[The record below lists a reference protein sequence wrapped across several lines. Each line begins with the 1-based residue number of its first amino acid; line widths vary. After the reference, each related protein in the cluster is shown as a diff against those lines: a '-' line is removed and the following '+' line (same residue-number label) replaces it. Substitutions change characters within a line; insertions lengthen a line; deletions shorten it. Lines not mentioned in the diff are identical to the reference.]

1 MMEATSKR
9 SWIHRMPFFYGW
21 IVAAAGTLGLIMTQ
35 PGQSPVLSIFTDAF
49 IEHLNLSRSLT
60 STLFTIGTVVAG
72 LSLSFWGE
80 QIDRHGPRT
89 MVGVI
94 TGLFGISCLYMGLV
108 RNAWMLGVG
117 YVLLR
122 MLGASALMLVATN
135 VINQWWVERRG
146 TVMGISGVVVALVGM
161 GLFTNMV
168 HGLLQRFDW
177 RMTYVILGAMELLVM
192 LPLGL
197 LLFRDRPEDHGLRPD
212 GQLDGLDDTDER
224 AEVPVSWTR
233 AQALRS
239 PAFWVTVGSFAT
251 TSLVGTGLYFHMVS
265 IFEAQGLSSDVAAAV
280 YLPISVTSAVVRL
293 GSGYLAD
300 RIPIRILLA
309 VGLVA
314 MSGVLGLAQIIDG
327 TPLAVVYGVVMGLS
341 GGITGVVGSVIWAD
355 YFGRR
360 HLGSISGLATSIS
373 RISSALG
380 PLPLA
385 LAFDLLGGYGLALK
399 IEMAIPLALAGL
411 NLFVKPPR
419 GLPADG

>member
-1 MMEATSKR
+1 
-9 SWIHRMPFFYGW
+9 
-21 IVAAAGTLGLIMTQ
+21 
-35 PGQSPVLSIFTDAF
+35 
-49 IEHLNLSRSLT
+49 LT
-60 STLFTIGTVVAG
+60 STLFTVGTVTAG

-80 QIDRHGPRT
+80 RIDRHGPRT

-94 TGLFGISCLYMGLV
+94 TGLFGLSCLYMGLV
-108 RNAWMLGVG
+108 QNAWMLGVG

-122 MLGASALMLVATN
+122 MLGASALMLVARN

-146 TVMGISGVVVALVGM
+146 TVMGISGVVVSLIGI
-161 GLFTNMV
+161 GLFTNLV
-168 HGLLQRFDW
+168 HSLLQRYDW
-177 RMTYVILGAMELLVM
+177 RMTYVILGLMELVVM

-197 LLFRDRPEDHGLRPD
+197 LLFRDRPENHGLRPD
-212 GQLDGLDDTDER
+212 GHRDALGGLDGGPV
-224 AEVPVSWTR
+224 APVSWTR
-233 AQALRS
+233 AQALKT
-239 PAFWVTVGSFAT
+239 PAFWVTAASFAT
-251 TSLVGTGLYFHMVS
+251 TSLLGTGLYFHMVS
-265 IFEAQGLSSDVAAAV
+265 IFTSQGLSSDVAAAV
-280 YLPISVTSAVVRL
+280 YLPISVTSALVRL

-300 RIPIRILLA
+300 RIPIRLLLA

-327 TPLAVVYGVVMGLS
+327 PTLAVFYGVLMGLS
-341 GGITGVVGSVIWAD
+341 SGITGVVGSIIWAD

-385 LAFDLLGGYGLALK
+385 LAFDLAGGYGAALK

-419 GLPADG
+419 MGDDLS